1 MWFYNLIKLKFFI
14 NIYQWIKPRF
24 LGFAILIISIF
35 LIIYIHS
42 EYISW
47 VELSGNKTFLTKSY
61 IIKNIIIVLALI
73 VFIFLNRNKTIP
85 SIKKD
90 YKTIKAEKIK
100 MEEKKDNLKAIK
112 EKGELKTEYERILEG
127 SDEDD
132 K

>member
-73 VFIFLNRNKTIP
+73 FFIFLNRNKTIP

>member
-1 MWFYNLIKLKFFI
+1 MWFYNLIKLKFFF
-14 NIYQWIKPRF
+14 NLYQWVKPRF
-24 LGFAILIISIF
+24 FGFAILIISIF

-47 VELSGNKTFLTKSY
+47 LELSGNKTYLTKSY
-61 IIKNIIIVLALI
+61 ILKNFLIVLALI

-100 MEEKKDNLKAIK
+100 MEEKKDNLKVIK